1 MSSSLP
7 PRPVTRSTHPL
18 VQAGLTRLR
27 DVQTSSEEFRRHV
40 REVSMILFIE
50 AARELETHTVPV
62 TTSLD
67 STTGQVLSRRIVL
80 VPILRAGLGMV
91 DGIWPVVPSARLAH
105 IGIYRDEVTAE
116 PHPYYSK
123 FGADLEEAEVF
134 VLDPMLATG
143 QTAVEALRQLKTR
156 GVRRLAFICLVAAP
170 EGLAVLQAAHPEVPV
185 FTATVDARL
194 NDQSYIVPGLGDA
207 GDRYFGTAG
216 EESVGAAEGCGPPVA
231 SDLLNL

>member
-1 MSSSLP
+1 
-7 PRPVTRSTHPL
+7 
-18 VQAGLTRLR
+18 
-27 DVQTSSEEFRRHV
+27 
-40 REVSMILFIE
+40 MILFIE
-50 AARELETHTVPV
+50 AARDLETHTVPV

-91 DGIWPVVPSARLAH
+91 DGIWPVVPSAQLAH
-105 IGIYRDEVTAE
+105 IGIYRDEMTAA

-123 FGADLEEAEVF
+123 FGAGLEEADVF

-143 QTAVEALRQLKTR
+143 QTAVEALRQLKAR

-170 EGLAVLQAAHPEVPV
+170 EGLAALQAAHPEVPV

-207 GDRYFGTAG
+207 GDRYFGTVS
-216 EESVGAAEGCGPPVA
+216 EESVGAAVGWSPPVA
-231 SDLLNL
+231 SDPLAVPGAPRVLISR